1 MGRLNSHRADP
12 RVWRREI
19 TNSLGAGPEKM
30 DEHKQ
35 DENKYIEKKVD
46 IFHILKSILAKTGC
60 HSRDLGHRFSFNFFI
75 YLLTILLFSVVSFR
89 CFEF

>member
-35 DENKYIEKKVD
+35 DENEGIEKKVD
-46 IFHILKSILAKTGC
+46 IFHILNGILAKTWNLI
-60 HSRDLGHRFSFNFFI
+60 SWKRFPGRSKD
-75 YLLTILLFSVVSFR
+75 S
-89 CFEF
+89 

>member
-1 MGRLNSHRADP
+1 MGRLNWHRADP

-35 DENKYIEKKVD
+35 DENEYIEKKVD
-46 IFHILKSILAKTGC
+46 IFLH
-60 HSRDLGHRFSFNFFI
+60 
-75 YLLTILLFSVVSFR
+75 
-89 CFEF
+89 FERYSS

>member
-1 MGRLNSHRADP
+1 MGRLNSH

-35 DENKYIEKKVD
+35 DDNEYIEKKVD

-60 HSRDLGHRFSFNFFI
+60 HRRDLAHRFSFNFFI
-75 YLLTILLFSVVSFR
+75 YLLTILPF
-89 CFEF
+89 